1 MRDVTH
7 SDAWRDSSKCG
18 TWLIQMRDS
27 FRCVTQ
33 LLVCVL
39 LFAQAHRHFIPHI
52 SPRTCGTWLIR
63 MWDVTHWNVW
73 RDSFSGTTWWS
84 LSKCDIP
91 SHMCHVT
98 HSYLSRHVSRHSFIS
113 VTGCVTSLI
122 HTCDMTH
129 DSHPVAHEYTCDI
142 LLSHIRTYTPRH
154 IDMYD
159 THTNIHIPVHPSAES
174 AQNHLSEALFNQDY
188 EDADRM
194 LSLIDECNQSKD
206 REWWSRGVRRRRKRQ
221 SRLNYLPKKLVY
233 TVFDGTHQH
242 THTHVNTH
250 THEHTHADT
259 CTRTCT
265 HIYIYMYI
273 YIYIYIYI
281 CTYIQIYI

>member
-1 MRDVTH
+1 
-7 SDAWRDSSKCG
+7 
-18 TWLIQMRDS
+18 
-27 FRCVTQ
+27 
-33 LLVCVL
+33 
-39 LFAQAHRHFIPHI
+39 
-52 SPRTCGTWLIR
+52 
-63 MWDVTHWNVW
+63 
-73 RDSFSGTTWWS
+73 
-84 LSKCDIP
+84 
-91 SHMCHVT
+91 
-98 HSYLSRHVSRHSFIS
+98 
-113 VTGCVTSLI
+113 
-122 HTCDMTH
+122 MTH

-221 SRLNYLPKKLVY
+221 DSTIKTQLPTKKTRLYCLRWHAP
-233 TVFDGTHQH
+233 THAH
-242 THTHVNTH
+242 TREHTH

-281 CTYIQIYI
+281 CTYIHIYI